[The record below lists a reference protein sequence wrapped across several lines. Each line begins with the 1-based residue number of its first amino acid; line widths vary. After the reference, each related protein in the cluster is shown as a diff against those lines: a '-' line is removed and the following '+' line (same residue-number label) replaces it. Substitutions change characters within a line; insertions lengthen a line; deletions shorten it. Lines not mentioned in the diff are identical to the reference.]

1 MSGRVIVEGMAE
13 SEGRLRTR
21 RVRNLPLASL
31 DNAQIPAIW
40 ATASSVANLEP
51 DRFQIERALRTTN
64 GPISYPTG
72 RELARQLEARTE
84 APDA

>member
-1 MSGRVIVEGMAE
+1 VSGREIVEGMAE

-31 DNAQIPAIW
+31 DNAQIPTIR

-51 DRFQIERALRTTN
+51 DGFQIEWPNLAQ
-64 GPISYPTG
+64 GWIPYPTG

-84 APDA
+84 ATDA